1 MNTKEA
7 RDTGIQLAGFI
18 HNRQI
23 QKAINILSPVLAE
36 KTPFRLLDV
45 IGACIG
51 GESSEALDPYLERI
65 AADRTM
71 GGWIVIASALQQ
83 QSRVDLPG
91 ALERCRRYMI
101 RADVW
106 YAADSFA
113 ERVAGHALAEQFS
126 SAISIMALWRN
137 DPSRWIRRAVG
148 VGVHNW
154 TKQARGDPA
163 CLPEVNALLDLLA
176 PMFGE
181 REMDAVKGIGWG
193 LKTLG
198 RYYPDAV
205 AAWLPVQ
212 VDRPHRALMQRKAA
226 RYLPAGLREQFS
238 RKTS

>member
-7 RDTGIQLAGFI
+7 RDTGNQLAGFI

-23 QKAINILSPVLAE
+23 QKAINILSPVLVE
-36 KTPFRLLDV
+36 KTSFRLLDV

-51 GESSEALDPYLERI
+51 QQTPDTLDPFLERI
-65 AADRTM
+65 AANRSM
-71 GGWIVIASALQQ
+71 GGWIIIASALRQ

-91 ALERCRRYMI
+91 ALERCRRYVI

-113 ERVAGHALAEQFS
+113 ERVAGHALVEQFS
-126 SAISIMALWRN
+126 PAISILAQWRN
-137 DPSRWIRRAVG
+137 DPSVWVRRVVG
-148 VGVHNW
+148 VAVHYW
-154 TKQARGDPA
+154 AKQARGDPA
-163 CLPEVNALLDLLA
+163 RLPEVNVLLDFLA

-205 AAWLPVQ
+205 DAWLSVQ